1 MKKTVSLVSAK
12 RDRHLMKTGILLA
25 LFIILCQ
32 CAGARI
38 IKGKIKDIQTGEDI
52 IGASV
57 ILKGTRS
64 QGTATGLDGSF
75 QLQLNRFPCTLVC
88 SYIGYKPAEIVVN
101 DKDEDINIDLEVDAV
116 ALGEVV
122 IVAENTGCSE
132 VGARTLER
140 NSLNVVNVMSAKA
153 IELSP
158 DLTVANVIQR
168 MSGVT
173 MERNSSG
180 EGQYAIL
187 RGMDKRYNYT
197 LVNGLKIPSPD
208 NKNRFVP
215 LDIFPS
221 ELLDRLEV
229 TKSLTADMEG
239 DGIGGAVNM
248 VMKDAPQQ
256 RLLTVN
262 VQTGYNSHFFDN
274 DFQSFAHGDIVKD
287 SPNELYGNSY
297 PTDETDFSM
306 KSLHVKQRKPLP
318 DIAAGFTYGDR
329 FFNNHLGIIAA
340 LSFRNTNK
348 GKTSD
353 MYDSTA
359 DNDGIQRITNRY
371 FSENQ
376 TRLGTHL
383 KLDYYI
389 TQKHKVALYGGY
401 MNFRNSQVRDAFSE
415 QEETVRLRWQRQTIA
430 NASLLGEHKMLGD
443 DALTIKWGAN
453 IAEAR
458 QQTPDNTQIQLNN
471 NTGATS
477 VWVNKNVGAIR
488 RWEHNSDR
496 DIAGHLDLDYIIKF
510 GKRTLDIAAGG
521 MYRDKKRNS
530 FYHEYTFQPYDSSKD
545 SPYDQ
550 FKDKDWNNYDE
561 ISFRLKNYSLTDPM
575 NYDATERIGAG
586 YGKLIFSAG
595 KWQIVAGLRAEHTN
609 QGYMLFH
616 ATEGNAKKGEQDYTD
631 ILPDAH
637 IKWNIHKNAN
647 LRLSYYK
654 AINRPSFF
662 EIVPYHIINEDY
674 NECGNPD
681 LKHTVAHNFD
691 LRYEYFPGQSEQF
704 MACVFYKD
712 IHDPIEYGMTA
723 IGQETFYTPGNYGN
737 ATNWGVEIDVMKYF
751 NWFGIKANYTYT
763 HSKITTTKLRELTA
777 ADGSIYTDHADQS
790 RPLFG
795 QAAHVFNCS
804 LLFKDAKRGW
814 DAQIATSYT
823 GKRIAV
829 IERFYENDRWD
840 APFVSLD
847 ASVEKKFKS
856 GFSVFAKA
864 QNLLNSSVIRYYNAN
879 DRNANLQNVRRYD
892 GGVVEREEKNGI
904 SLTAGVRWKL

>member
-1 MKKTVSLVSAK
+1 MRTILTM
-12 RDRHLMKTGILLA
+12 LFLLA
-25 LFIILCQ
+25 FFQ
-32 CAGARI
+32 GAEGKT
-38 IKGKIKDIQTGEDI
+38 IKGKIRDMQSGEEI

-57 ILKGTRS
+57 IIKGTKAR
-64 QGTATGLDGSF
+64 GTSTGLDGSF
-75 QLQLNRFPCTLVC
+75 QLQASRFPCTLIC
-88 SYIGYKPAEIVVN
+88 SYLGYKPMEITVSEN
-101 DKDEDINIDLEVDAV
+101 DDILNIGMELDAV
-116 ALGEVV
+116 TLGEVV

-132 VGARTLER
+132 IGARSLER
-140 NSLNVVNVMSAKA
+140 NALNVMNVMSAKA

-197 LVNGLKIPSPD
+197 LVNGQKIPSPD

-248 VMKDAPQQ
+248 VMKDAPHE

-262 VQTGYNSHFFDN
+262 VQSGYNSYFMDN
-274 DFQSFAHGDIVKD
+274 DFLSFGHGDIVRK
-287 SPNELYGNSY
+287 SPNEIYGSSY
-297 PTDETDFSM
+297 PTDETDFSQR
-306 KSLHVKQRKPLP
+306 SLHVSHRTPLP
-318 DIAAGFTYGDR
+318 DIAGGFAYGDR
-329 FFNNHLGIIAA
+329 FLNSHLGVIAA

-353 MYDSTA
+353 MYDPTA
-359 DNDGIQRITNRY
+359 DNDGIQRITNRF
-371 FSENQ
+371 FSESQ
-376 TRLGTHL
+376 TRLGAHL
-383 KLDYYI
+383 KTDYYI
-389 TQKHKVALYGGY
+389 TQKHKLAIYGGY
-401 MNFRNSQVRDAFSE
+401 MDFRNSQVRDAFSE
-415 QEETVRLRWQRQTIA
+415 QDETVRLRWQRQTIA
-430 NASLLGEHKMLGD
+430 NASLTGEHKMLRG
-443 DALTIKWGAN
+443 DALTVKWGGN
-453 IAEAR
+453 IAKAR
-458 QQTPDNTQIQLNN
+458 QQTPDNTQIQMNN
-471 NTGATS
+471 NIGATS
-477 VWVNKNVGAIR
+477 VWVDKNVGAIR

-496 DIAGHLDLDYIIKF
+496 DISGHIDISCLLSCAG
-510 GKRTLDIAAGG
+510 GTLDIASGG
-521 MYRDKKRNS
+521 MYRDKKRDS
-530 FYHEYTFQPYDSSKD
+530 FYHEYTFQPYDSGKD
-545 SPYDQ
+545 TPYDQ
-550 FKDKDWNNYDE
+550 FKGSDWMNYDE
-561 ISFRLKNYSLTDPM
+561 ISFRLKSYSLTDPM
-575 NYDATERIGAG
+575 NYGATERIGAG
-586 YGKLIFSAG
+586 YGKLTYTTG
-595 KWQIVAGLRAEHTN
+595 RWNIVAGLRAEHTS
-609 QGYMLFH
+609 QGYTLLH
-616 ATEGNAKKGEQDYTD
+616 ATEGNANEGMQSYTD

-637 IKWNIHKNAN
+637 IRWNIHKDAN

-674 NECGNPD
+674 NECGNPE
-681 LKHTVAHNFD
+681 LKHTVAHNLD
-691 LRYEYFPGQSEQF
+691 LRYEYFPRQSEQL
-704 MACVFYKD
+704 MACIFYKA

-737 ATNWGVEIDVMKYF
+737 ATNWGLEIDIMKYF
-751 NWFGIKANYTYT
+751 SWFGIKANYTYT
-763 HSKITTTKLRELTA
+763 HSKITTSKLRELTA
-777 ADGSIYTDHADQS
+777 PDGSVYTERADQS

-804 LLFKDAKRGW
+804 LLMKDVRRGW
-814 DAQIATSYT
+814 DAQLAASYT

-840 APFVSLD
+840 APLIQLD
-847 ASVEKKFKS
+847 ASAEKKFHGGWS
-856 GFSVFAKA
+856 LFLKA
-864 QNLLNSSVIRYYNAN
+864 QNLLNSKLTRYYNAN
-879 DRNANLQNVRRYD
+879 DRNTTLQNVKRYD

-904 SLTAGVRWKL
+904 SLTAGVRWRL

>member
-1 MKKTVSLVSAK
+1 MKKTVSLVRAK
-12 RDRHLMKTGILLA
+12 RNKYLKKNGILLA

-32 CAGARI
+32 CAEARI

-57 ILKGTRS
+57 ILKGTKS

-274 DFQSFAHGDIVKD
+274 DFQSFAHGDIMKD

-306 KSLHVKQRKPLP
+306 KSLHVKQSKPLP

-389 TQKHKVALYGGY
+389 TQKHKMALYGGY
-401 MNFRNSQVRDAFSE
+401 MDFRNSQVRDAFSE

-496 DIAGHLDLDYIIKF
+496 DIAGHLDLNYLIKF
-510 GKRTLDIAAGG
+510 GR
-521 MYRDKKRNS
+521 
-530 FYHEYTFQPYDSSKD
+530 Q
-545 SPYDQ
+545 
-550 FKDKDWNNYDE
+550 
-561 ISFRLKNYSLTDPM
+561 
-575 NYDATERIGAG
+575 
-586 YGKLIFSAG
+586 
-595 KWQIVAGLRAEHTN
+595 
-609 QGYMLFH
+609 
-616 ATEGNAKKGEQDYTD
+616 
-631 ILPDAH
+631 
-637 IKWNIHKNAN
+637 
-647 LRLSYYK
+647 
-654 AINRPSFF
+654 
-662 EIVPYHIINEDY
+662 
-674 NECGNPD
+674 
-681 LKHTVAHNFD
+681 
-691 LRYEYFPGQSEQF
+691 
-704 MACVFYKD
+704 
-712 IHDPIEYGMTA
+712 
-723 IGQETFYTPGNYGN
+723 
-737 ATNWGVEIDVMKYF
+737 
-751 NWFGIKANYTYT
+751 
-763 HSKITTTKLRELTA
+763 
-777 ADGSIYTDHADQS
+777 
-790 RPLFG
+790 
-795 QAAHVFNCS
+795 
-804 LLFKDAKRGW
+804 
-814 DAQIATSYT
+814 TSYIYASILIIKPL
-823 GKRIAV
+823 GRIS
-829 IERFYENDRWD
+829 E
-840 APFVSLD
+840 SLVT
-847 ASVEKKFKS
+847 STVTHE
-856 GFSVFAKA
+856 V
-864 QNLLNSSVIRYYNAN
+864 NNINHPYP
-879 DRNANLQNVRRYD
+879 
-892 GGVVEREEKNGI
+892 I
-904 SLTAGVRWKL
+904 S

>member
-1 MKKTVSLVSAK
+1 MKKTISLVSAK

-57 ILKGTRS
+57 ILKGTKS

-401 MNFRNSQVRDAFSE
+401 MDFRNSQVRDAFSE

-430 NASLLGEHKMLGD
+430 NASLLGEHKMLDD

-453 IAEAR
+453 IAEAS

-496 DIAGHLDLDYIIKF
+496 DIAGHLDLNYLIKF

-530 FYHEYTFQPYDSSKD
+530 FYHEYTFQPYDSSKY
-545 SPYDQ
+545 SAYDH
-550 FKDKDWNNYDE
+550 FKDKDCDNYD
-561 ISFRLKNYSLTDPM
+561 
-575 NYDATERIGAG
+575 
-586 YGKLIFSAG
+586 
-595 KWQIVAGLRAEHTN
+595 
-609 QGYMLFH
+609 
-616 ATEGNAKKGEQDYTD
+616 
-631 ILPDAH
+631 
-637 IKWNIHKNAN
+637 
-647 LRLSYYK
+647 
-654 AINRPSFF
+654 
-662 EIVPYHIINEDY
+662 
-674 NECGNPD
+674 
-681 LKHTVAHNFD
+681 
-691 LRYEYFPGQSEQF
+691 
-704 MACVFYKD
+704 
-712 IHDPIEYGMTA
+712 
-723 IGQETFYTPGNYGN
+723 
-737 ATNWGVEIDVMKYF
+737 
-751 NWFGIKANYTYT
+751 
-763 HSKITTTKLRELTA
+763 
-777 ADGSIYTDHADQS
+777 
-790 RPLFG
+790 
-795 QAAHVFNCS
+795 
-804 LLFKDAKRGW
+804 
-814 DAQIATSYT
+814 
-823 GKRIAV
+823 
-829 IERFYENDRWD
+829 
-840 APFVSLD
+840 
-847 ASVEKKFKS
+847 
-856 GFSVFAKA
+856 
-864 QNLLNSSVIRYYNAN
+864 
-879 DRNANLQNVRRYD
+879 
-892 GGVVEREEKNGI
+892 
-904 SLTAGVRWKL
+904 

>member
-1 MKKTVSLVSAK
+1 MRKLY
-12 RDRHLMKTGILLA
+12 LIIILL
-25 LFIILCQ
+25 LC
-32 CAGARI
+32 CSSVEAKPV
-38 IKGKIKDIQTGEDI
+38 KGTIRDLQSGEEI
-52 IGASV
+52 IGASIMV
-57 ILKGTRS
+57 KDSKST
-64 QGTATGLDGSF
+64 GTATGLDGSF
-75 QLQLNRFPCTLVC
+75 RLDINSFPCTLVC
-88 SYIGYKPAEIVVN
+88 RYVGYKPVERTLN
-101 DKDEDINIDLEVDAV
+101 SYDDDIKIDMELN
-116 ALGEVV
+116 ALALNEVV
-122 IVAENTGCSE
+122 VVAENTGCSE
-132 VGARTLER
+132 VGARALER
-140 NSLNVVNVMSAKA
+140 NALHVVNVMSAKA
-153 IELSP
+153 MELSP

-229 TKSLTADMEG
+229 VKSLTADMEG

-248 VMKDAPQQ
+248 VMRDAPQQ
-256 RLLTVN
+256 RLFVVN
-262 VQTGYNSHFFDN
+262 LQTGYNSHFFNN
-274 DFQSFAHGDIVKD
+274 DFQSFAHSHIVED
-287 SPNELYGNSY
+287 SPNERYGYNY
-297 PTDETDFSM
+297 PTDESDFSM
-306 KSLHVKQRKPLP
+306 RSLRVSKHTPLP
-318 DIAAGFTYGDR
+318 DIAGGFAYGNR
-329 FFNNHLGIIAA
+329 FFNNHFGVVAA
-340 LSFRNTNK
+340 LSFRNANK
-348 GKTSD
+348 GKTSNI
-353 MYDSTA
+353 YDSTA
-359 DNDGIQRITNRY
+359 DNDGLQRITNRY

-401 MNFRNSQVRDAFSE
+401 MDFRNAQVRDAFSE
-415 QEETVRLRWQRQTIA
+415 NEETVRLRWQCQSIA
-430 NASLLGEHKMLGD
+430 NASLIGEHKMLAN
-443 DALTIKWGAN
+443 DAFSVKWGAN

-458 QQTPDNTQIQLNN
+458 QRTPDNTQIQLNK
-471 NTGATS
+471 NTESTS

-496 DIAGHLDLDYIIKF
+496 DIAGHLDLGYMMHL
-510 GKRTLDIAAGG
+510 GEHTLSIEAGG
-521 MYRDKKRNS
+521 MYRDKKRSS
-530 FYHEYTFQPYDSSKD
+530 FYNEYTFQPYDAEKE

-550 FKDKDWNNYDE
+550 FRDKDWTNYDE
-561 ISFRLKNYSLTDPM
+561 IDFRLKSFSLIDPM

-586 YGKLIFSAG
+586 YGKLIYTIG
-595 KWQIVAGLRAEHTN
+595 KWQVVAGLRTEHTS
-609 QGYMLFH
+609 QGYSLLY
-616 ATEGNAKKGEQDYTD
+616 ATEGNANVGEQNYTD

-637 IKWNIHKNAN
+637 IRCNIHRNAN

-681 LKHTVAHNFD
+681 LQHTVAHNFD
-691 LRYEYFPGQSEQF
+691 LRYEFFPRQSEQI
-704 MACVFYKD
+704 MACVFYKH
-712 IHDPIEYGMTA
+712 IINPIEYGMTP

-737 ATNWGVEIDVMKYF
+737 ATNLGVEIDVMKYF
-751 NWFGIKANYTYT
+751 NHFGVKANYTYT
-763 HSKITTTKLRELTA
+763 HSSITTDKMRELTA
-777 ADGSIYTDHADQS
+777 DNGSIYTVYEQQS

-795 QAAHVFNCS
+795 QAMHVFNCS
-804 LLFKDAKRGW
+804 LLYKDAASGW
-814 DAQIATSYT
+814 DAQVAAAYT

-840 APFVSLD
+840 APIFQLD
-847 ASVEKKFKS
+847 ASVEKKFS
-856 GFSVFAKA
+856 HGISVFAKA
-864 QNLLNSSVIRYYNAN
+864 QNLLNSSLIRYYHAN
-879 DRNANLQNVRRYD
+879 DRNASLQNVRRYD
-892 GGVVEREEKNGI
+892 GGVVEREEKNGV
-904 SLTAGVRWKL
+904 SLTLGIRWRL

>member
-12 RDRHLMKTGILLA
+12 HDRHLMKTGILLA

-57 ILKGTRS
+57 ILKGTKS

-401 MNFRNSQVRDAFSE
+401 MDFRNSQVRDAFSE

-458 QQTPDNTQIQLNN
+458 QQTPDNTQIQRNN

-477 VWVNKNVGAIR
+477 MWVNKNVGAIR

-496 DIAGHLDLDYIIKF
+496 DIAGHLDL
-510 GKRTLDIAAGG
+510 
-521 MYRDKKRNS
+521 N
-530 FYHEYTFQPYDSSKD
+530 
-545 SPYDQ
+545 
-550 FKDKDWNNYDE
+550 
-561 ISFRLKNYSLTDPM
+561 
-575 NYDATERIGAG
+575 
-586 YGKLIFSAG
+586 
-595 KWQIVAGLRAEHTN
+595 
-609 QGYMLFH
+609 
-616 ATEGNAKKGEQDYTD
+616 
-631 ILPDAH
+631 
-637 IKWNIHKNAN
+637 
-647 LRLSYYK
+647 
-654 AINRPSFF
+654 
-662 EIVPYHIINEDY
+662 
-674 NECGNPD
+674 
-681 LKHTVAHNFD
+681 
-691 LRYEYFPGQSEQF
+691 
-704 MACVFYKD
+704 
-712 IHDPIEYGMTA
+712 
-723 IGQETFYTPGNYGN
+723 
-737 ATNWGVEIDVMKYF
+737 
-751 NWFGIKANYTYT
+751 
-763 HSKITTTKLRELTA
+763 
-777 ADGSIYTDHADQS
+777 
-790 RPLFG
+790 
-795 QAAHVFNCS
+795 
-804 LLFKDAKRGW
+804 
-814 DAQIATSYT
+814 
-823 GKRIAV
+823 
-829 IERFYENDRWD
+829 
-840 APFVSLD
+840 
-847 ASVEKKFKS
+847 
-856 GFSVFAKA
+856 
-864 QNLLNSSVIRYYNAN
+864 
-879 DRNANLQNVRRYD
+879 
-892 GGVVEREEKNGI
+892 
-904 SLTAGVRWKL
+904 

>member
-1 MKKTVSLVSAK
+1 MKTKKVMKTV
-12 RDRHLMKTGILLA
+12 LMMLFALLFVHVA
-25 LFIILCQ
+25 E
-32 CAGARI
+32 ARQ
-38 IKGKIKDIQTGEDI
+38 IKGKIKDLQTGEEI

-57 ILKGTRS
+57 VIKATEH

-75 QLQLNRFPCTLVC
+75 YLQLDHFPCILVC
-88 SYIGYKPAEIVVN
+88 SYIGYKTAEITVN
-101 DKDEDINIDLEVDAV
+101 DKDDNLTIGMETDAKL
-116 ALGEVV
+116 LGEVV

-132 VGARTLER
+132 VGARSLER

-248 VMKDAPQQ
+248 VMKDAPLQQ
-256 RLLTVN
+256 QLAVN
-262 VQTGYNSHFFDN
+262 LQTGYNTHFFDN
-274 DFQSFAHGDIVKD
+274 DFQSFASGNIVRE
-287 SPNELYGNSY
+287 SPNERYGNDY

-306 KSLHVKQRKPLP
+306 QSLHVKQRKPLP
-318 DIAAGFTYGDR
+318 DLAAGFAYGNR
-329 FFNNHLGIIAA
+329 FFNNHFGLVTA

-348 GKTSD
+348 GKWSD
-353 MYDSTA
+353 MYESTA

-376 TRLGTHL
+376 TRLGAHL

-401 MNFRNSQVRDAFSE
+401 MDFRNSQVRDAFSE
-415 QEETVRLRWQRQTIA
+415 QDETVRLRWQRQSIA
-430 NASLLGEHKMLGD
+430 NASLLGEHKLLRG

-453 IAEAR
+453 IAEAK

-471 NTGATS
+471 NSAGTS

-496 DIAGHLDLDYIIKF
+496 DVAGHIDLSYLIHLGDH
-510 GKRTLDIAAGG
+510 TLDIAAGG
-521 MYRDKKRNS
+521 MYRDKQRNS
-530 FYHEYTFQPYDSSKD
+530 FYQEYTFQPYDASKE

-550 FKDKDWNNYDE
+550 FKETDWNNYDE
-561 ISFRLKNYSLTDPM
+561 ISFRLKSYSLTDPM

-586 YGKLIFSAG
+586 YGKLTFSAG
-595 KWQIVAGLRAEHTN
+595 RWQIVAGLRAEHTR
-609 QGYMLFH
+609 QGYTLFH
-616 ATEGNAKKGEQDYTD
+616 ATEGNANKGEQNYTD
-631 ILPDAH
+631 LLPDAH
-637 IKWNIHKNAN
+637 IKWTINRNAN

-674 NECGNPD
+674 NECGNPE
-681 LKHTVAHNFD
+681 LQHTVAHNFD
-691 LRYEYFPGQSEQF
+691 LRYEYFPGQSEQV
-704 MACVFYKD
+704 MACIFYKD

-777 ADGSIYTDHADQS
+777 ADGSIYTEHADQS

-804 LLFKDAKRGW
+804 LLFKDARRGW
-814 DAQIATSYT
+814 DGQIAASYT

-840 APFVSLD
+840 APLVQFD
-847 ASVEKKFKS
+847 ASVEKKFKNEWS
-856 GFSVFAKA
+856 LFVKA
-864 QNLLNSSVIRYYNAN
+864 QNLFNTSVIRYYHAN
-879 DRNANLQNVRRYD
+879 DRNAALQNVRRYD

>member
-1 MKKTVSLVSAK
+1 MRTIVLA
-12 RDRHLMKTGILLA
+12 ILLLA
-25 LFIILCQ
+25 ANIAAHASIV
-32 CAGARI
+32 
-38 IKGKIKDIQTGEDI
+38 KGKIKDVLSGEEI

-57 ILKGTRS
+57 IIKGS
-64 QGTATGLDGSF
+64 GNKGTATGLDGSF
-75 QLQLNRFPCTLVC
+75 QLSLNKFPCTLVC
-88 SYIGYKPAEIVVN
+88 SYVGYKTKEVTISNSDDVV
-101 DKDEDINIDLEVDAV
+101 DIDMEADAV
-116 ALGEVV
+116 ALGDVV

-132 VGARTLER
+132 MGARLMER

-158 DLTVANVIQR
+158 DITVANVIQR

-208 NKNRFVP
+208 SKNRFVP

-248 VMKDAPQQ
+248 VMKDAPAQ
-256 RLLTVN
+256 RMLTVN
-262 VQTGYNSHFFDN
+262 VQTGYSSHFLNN
-274 DFQSFAHGDIVKD
+274 DFQSFAHGDIVGS
-287 SPNELYGNSY
+287 SPNERFGMAY
-297 PTDETDFSM
+297 PTDEGDFSM
-306 KSLHVKQRKPLP
+306 KNLHVSTRKSLP
-318 DIAAGFTYGDR
+318 DIAAGFAYGDR
-329 FFNNHLGIIAA
+329 FANDHLGVMAA
-340 LSFRNTNK
+340 LSFRNSNK

-353 MYDSTA
+353 IYDTTA
-359 DNDGIQRITNRY
+359 DNDGIQRVTNRY

-376 TRLGTHL
+376 TRLGAHA

-389 TQKHKVALYGGY
+389 TQRHKLALYGGY
-401 MNFRNSQVRDAFSE
+401 MDFGNSQVRDAFAE
-415 QEETVRLRWQRQTIA
+415 QEETIRLRWQRQTIA
-430 NASLLGEHKMLGD
+430 NASLLGEHRMLAG
-443 DALTIKWGAN
+443 DALTLKWGAN
-453 IAEAR
+453 IAKAN
-458 QQTPDNTQIQLNN
+458 QKTPDNTQIQLNS
-471 NTGATS
+471 NTAGTS

-496 DIAGHLDLDYIIKF
+496 DIAGHFDMGYKIKA
-510 GKRTLDIAAGG
+510 GHTTLDINAGG
-521 MYRDKKRNS
+521 LYRDKKRDS
-530 FYHEYTFQPYDSSKD
+530 YYHEYTFQPYDESKD
-545 SPYDQ
+545 TPYDQ
-550 FKDKDWNNYDE
+550 FKGSDWDNYDG
-561 ISFRLKNYSLTDPM
+561 ISLRLKSYTLTDPM
-575 NYDATERIGAG
+575 NYGATEKIGAG
-586 YGKLIFSAG
+586 YGKATLTAG
-595 KWQIVAGLRAEHTN
+595 KWQIVAGLRAENTR
-609 QGYMLFH
+609 QGYTLQFV
-616 ATEGNAKKGEQDYTD
+616 TDGNANAGEQRYTD
-631 ILPDAH
+631 WLPDAH
-637 IKWNIHKNAN
+637 IKWNVHRNAN

-681 LKHTVAHNFD
+681 LKHTTADNFD
-691 LRYEYFPGQSEQF
+691 LRYEYFPGQSEQL
-704 MACVFYKD
+704 MVCLFYKD
-712 IHDPIEYGMTA
+712 IHNPIEYGMTA

-737 ATNWGVEIDVMKYF
+737 ASNWGLEIDVMKYF
-751 NWFGIKANYTYT
+751 NRFGIKANYTYT

-777 ADGSIYTDHADQS
+777 ADGTIYTEHADQS

-804 LLFKDAKRGW
+804 LLYKDAKNGW
-814 DAQIATSYT
+814 DAQVACSYT

-829 IERFYENDRWD
+829 IERMYENDRWD
-840 APFVSLD
+840 APLWQLD
-847 ASVEKKFKS
+847 ASMEKKFK
-856 GFSVFAKA
+856 GGWSVFAKA
-864 QNLLNSSVIRYYNAN
+864 QNLLNSAIIRYYNAN
-879 DRNANLQNVRRYD
+879 DRNANLQNVRRYN
-892 GGVVEREEKNGI
+892 GGVVEREEKNGV

>member
-32 CAGARI
+32 CAEARI

-57 ILKGTRS
+57 ILKGTKS

-248 VMKDAPQQ
+248 AMKDAPQQ

-401 MNFRNSQVRDAFSE
+401 MDFRNSQVRDAFSE

-430 NASLLGEHKMLGD
+430 NASLLCEHKMLGD

-496 DIAGHLDLDYIIKF
+496 DIAGHLDLDYLIKF

-550 FKDKDWNNYDE
+550 FKDKDWNNYD
-561 ISFRLKNYSLTDPM
+561 
-575 NYDATERIGAG
+575 
-586 YGKLIFSAG
+586 
-595 KWQIVAGLRAEHTN
+595 
-609 QGYMLFH
+609 
-616 ATEGNAKKGEQDYTD
+616 
-631 ILPDAH
+631 
-637 IKWNIHKNAN
+637 
-647 LRLSYYK
+647 
-654 AINRPSFF
+654 
-662 EIVPYHIINEDY
+662 
-674 NECGNPD
+674 
-681 LKHTVAHNFD
+681 
-691 LRYEYFPGQSEQF
+691 
-704 MACVFYKD
+704 
-712 IHDPIEYGMTA
+712 
-723 IGQETFYTPGNYGN
+723 
-737 ATNWGVEIDVMKYF
+737 
-751 NWFGIKANYTYT
+751 
-763 HSKITTTKLRELTA
+763 
-777 ADGSIYTDHADQS
+777 
-790 RPLFG
+790 
-795 QAAHVFNCS
+795 
-804 LLFKDAKRGW
+804 
-814 DAQIATSYT
+814 
-823 GKRIAV
+823 
-829 IERFYENDRWD
+829 
-840 APFVSLD
+840 
-847 ASVEKKFKS
+847 
-856 GFSVFAKA
+856 
-864 QNLLNSSVIRYYNAN
+864 
-879 DRNANLQNVRRYD
+879 
-892 GGVVEREEKNGI
+892 
-904 SLTAGVRWKL
+904 

>member
-1 MKKTVSLVSAK
+1 MLCF
-12 RDRHLMKTGILLA
+12 LLSV
-25 LFIILCQ
+25 LETE
-32 CAGARI
+32 ARI
-38 IKGKIKDIQTGEDI
+38 IRGKITDVQSGEEI
-52 IGASV
+52 IGATV
-57 ILKGTRS
+57 TIKGVKDKGTAS
-64 QGTATGLDGSF
+64 GLDGSF
-75 QLQLNRFPCTLVC
+75 QLQLHRFPCTLVC
-88 SYIGYKPAEIVVN
+88 TYIGYKPMEISVG
-101 DKDEDINIDLEVDAV
+101 KEDNYINVHLEMDAV

-122 IVAENTGCSE
+122 ILAENTGCSE
-132 VGARTLER
+132 MGARSLER

-229 TKSLTADMEG
+229 TKSLTANMEG
-239 DGIGGAVNM
+239 DGIGGAVNL
-248 VMKDAPQQ
+248 VMKDAPLQ
-256 RLLTVN
+256 RLLTMN
-262 VQTGYNSHFFDN
+262 VQTGYNSHFFEH
-274 DFQSFAHGDIVKD
+274 DFQSFAHGEIVNN
-287 SPNELYGNSY
+287 SPNEQYGSNY
-297 PTDETDFSM
+297 PTDESDFST
-306 KSLHVKQRKPLP
+306 KSLHVKKRTPLP
-318 DIAAGFTYGDR
+318 DIAAGLAYGDR
-329 FFNNHLGIIAA
+329 FFDNRLGLIAA
-340 LSFRNTNK
+340 LSFRNSNK
-348 GKTSD
+348 GKTSN

-359 DNDGIQRITNRY
+359 DNDGVQRITNRY

-376 TRLGTHL
+376 TRLGAHL
-383 KLDYYI
+383 KLDCHI
-389 TQKHKVALYGGY
+389 TQKHKVTLYGGY
-401 MNFRNSQVRDAFSE
+401 MDFRNSQVRDAFSE
-415 QEETVRLRWQRQTIA
+415 QDETIRLRWQRQSIA
-430 NASLLGEHKMLGD
+430 NASIIGEHKVLNRD
-443 DALTIKWGAN
+443 NLTVKWGAN
-453 IAEAR
+453 MAEAKQR
-458 QQTPDNTQIQLNN
+458 IPNNTQIQLIH

-496 DIAGHLDLDYIIKF
+496 DIAGHLDLNYLLKW
-510 GKRTLDIAAGG
+510 GERTLNITAGG
-521 MYRDKKRNS
+521 MYRNKKRHS
-530 FYHEYTFQPYDSSKD
+530 FYHEYTFQPYDPTKD
-545 SPYDQ
+545 APYDQ
-550 FKDKDWNNYDE
+550 FKDKDWSNYDE
-561 ISFRLKNYSLTDPM
+561 ISFRLKSYSLTDPM
-575 NYDATERIGAG
+575 NYDATERIGSG
-586 YGKLIFSAG
+586 YGQLTYSAG
-595 KWQIVAGLRAEHTN
+595 KWQIVAGLRAEHTI
-609 QGYMLFH
+609 QGYTLFH
-616 ATEGNAKKGEQDYTD
+616 ATEGNANEGEQRYTD
-631 ILPDAH
+631 MLPDAH
-637 IKWNIHKNAN
+637 IKWNIHQNAN
-647 LRLSYYK
+647 LRLSYYM

-674 NECGNPD
+674 NECGNPE
-681 LKHTVAHNFD
+681 LQHTVAHNFD
-691 LRYEYFPGQSEQF
+691 LRYEYFPGQSEQI
-704 MACVFYKD
+704 MACLFYKE

-751 NWFGIKANYTYT
+751 NWWGIKANYTYT

-777 ADGSIYTDHADQS
+777 PDGSIYTEHAEQS

-804 LLFKDAKRGW
+804 LLFKNAKYGW
-814 DAQIATSYT
+814 DGQIAASYT

-840 APFVSLD
+840 APLVQLD

-856 GFSVFAKA
+856 GWSIFAKA

-879 DRNANLQNVRRYD
+879 DRNAPLQNVRRYNR
-892 GGVVEREEKNGI
+892 GVVEREEKNGI
-904 SLTAGVRWKL
+904 SLMAGIRWKL

>member
-1 MKKTVSLVSAK
+1 MRTLLTLIISL
-12 RDRHLMKTGILLA
+12 LL
-25 LFIILCQ
+25 IPSVE
-32 CAGARI
+32 ARI
-38 IKGKIKDIQTGEDI
+38 IKGKIKDVQSGEEI

-57 ILKGTRS
+57 MIKGTKAK
-64 QGTATGLDGSF
+64 GTATGLDGSF
-75 QLQLNRFPCTLVC
+75 QLQLNRFPCTLIC
-88 SYIGYKPAEIVVN
+88 TYLGYKPIEITVRDN
-101 DKDEDINIDLEVDAV
+101 DDNLNIDMEVDAV

-197 LVNGLKIPSPD
+197 LVNGHKIPSPD

-262 VQTGYNSHFFDN
+262 VQTGYNSHFFNN

-287 SPNELYGNSY
+287 SPNETFGNDY
-297 PTDETDFSM
+297 PTDESDFSM
-306 KSLHVKQRKPLP
+306 KSFQVKRRTPLP
-318 DIAAGFTYGDR
+318 DIAAGFAYGDR
-329 FFNNHLGIIAA
+329 FFGDHLGVIAA
-340 LSFRNTNK
+340 LSLRNTNK

-359 DNDGIQRITNRY
+359 DNDGIQRITKRY
-371 FSENQ
+371 FSENK
-376 TRLGTHL
+376 TRLGAHL

-401 MNFRNSQVRDAFSE
+401 MDFRNAHVRDAFSE
-415 QEETVRLRWQRQTIA
+415 QDETIRLRWQRQSIA
-430 NASLLGEHKMLGD
+430 NASLLGEHKLLNR

-458 QQTPDNTQIQLNN
+458 KQTPDNTQIQLNN
-471 NTGATS
+471 NKGATS

-496 DIAGHLDLDYIIKF
+496 DITGHIDLSYLLKF
-510 GKRTLDIAAGG
+510 GSRSLDIAVGG
-521 MYRDKKRNS
+521 MYRDKNRNS
-530 FYHEYTFQPYDSSKD
+530 FYHEYTFQPYDESKD

-550 FKDKDWNNYDE
+550 FRDKD
-561 ISFRLKNYSLTDPM
+561 
-575 NYDATERIGAG
+575 
-586 YGKLIFSAG
+586 
-595 KWQIVAGLRAEHTN
+595 
-609 QGYMLFH
+609 
-616 ATEGNAKKGEQDYTD
+616 
-631 ILPDAH
+631 
-637 IKWNIHKNAN
+637 
-647 LRLSYYK
+647 
-654 AINRPSFF
+654 
-662 EIVPYHIINEDY
+662 
-674 NECGNPD
+674 
-681 LKHTVAHNFD
+681 
-691 LRYEYFPGQSEQF
+691 
-704 MACVFYKD
+704 
-712 IHDPIEYGMTA
+712 
-723 IGQETFYTPGNYGN
+723 
-737 ATNWGVEIDVMKYF
+737 
-751 NWFGIKANYTYT
+751 
-763 HSKITTTKLRELTA
+763 
-777 ADGSIYTDHADQS
+777 
-790 RPLFG
+790 
-795 QAAHVFNCS
+795 
-804 LLFKDAKRGW
+804 
-814 DAQIATSYT
+814 
-823 GKRIAV
+823 
-829 IERFYENDRWD
+829 
-840 APFVSLD
+840 
-847 ASVEKKFKS
+847 
-856 GFSVFAKA
+856 
-864 QNLLNSSVIRYYNAN
+864 
-879 DRNANLQNVRRYD
+879 
-892 GGVVEREEKNGI
+892 
-904 SLTAGVRWKL
+904 

>member
-1 MKKTVSLVSAK
+1 MMLFALLFSFVAEAK
-12 RDRHLMKTGILLA
+12 QIR
-25 LFIILCQ
+25 
-32 CAGARI
+32 
-38 IKGKIKDIQTGEDI
+38 GKIKDLQTGEEI

-57 ILKGTRS
+57 VIKGTAH

-75 QLQLNRFPCTLVC
+75 YLQLDNFLCTLVC
-88 SYIGYKPAEIVVN
+88 SYIGYKTAEITVN
-101 DKDEDINIDLEVDAV
+101 DKDDNLSIDMEIDAQV
-116 ALGEVV
+116 LGEVV
-122 IVAENTGCSE
+122 IMAENTGCSE

-173 MERNSSG
+173 LERNSSG

-248 VMKDAPQQ
+248 VMKDAPLQ
-256 RLLTVN
+256 RQLSINL
-262 VQTGYNSHFFDN
+262 QTGYNTHFFNN
-274 DFQSFAHGDIVKD
+274 DFQSFAAGDIVKE
-287 SPNELYGNSY
+287 SPNERYGNDY
-297 PTDETDFSM
+297 PTDQTDFSM
-306 KSLHVKQRKPLP
+306 QSLHVKQRKPLP
-318 DIAAGFTYGDR
+318 DLAGGFAYGDR
-329 FFNNHLGIIAA
+329 FFNDHLGLMAA

-348 GKTSD
+348 GKRSD
-353 MYDSTA
+353 MYESTA

-376 TRLGTHL
+376 TRLGAHL

-389 TQKHKVALYGGY
+389 TKKQKVALYGGY
-401 MNFRNSQVRDAFSE
+401 MDFRNAQVRDAFSE
-415 QEETVRLRWQRQTIA
+415 QDETVRLRWQRQSIA
-430 NASLLGEHKMLGD
+430 NASLLGEHKLLGG
-443 DALTIKWGAN
+443 DALTVKWGAN
-453 IAEAR
+453 IAEAK

-471 NTGATS
+471 NSAGTS

-496 DIAGHLDLDYIIKF
+496 DVAGHIDLNYLLHL
-510 GKRTLDIAAGG
+510 GNNTLDIAAGG
-521 MYRDKKRNS
+521 MYRDKQRNS
-530 FYHEYTFQPYDSSKD
+530 FYHEYTFQPYDASKE

-550 FKDKDWNNYDE
+550 FKEKDWSNYDE
-561 ISFRLKNYSLTDPM
+561 IAFRLKSYSLTDPM
-575 NYDATERIGAG
+575 NYDATELIGAG
-586 YGKLIFSAG
+586 YGKLTFSAG
-595 KWQIVAGLRAEHTN
+595 RWQVVAGLRAEHTC
-609 QGYMLFH
+609 QGYDLFH
-616 ATEGNAKKGEQDYTD
+616 ATEGNANKGEQRYTD
-631 ILPDAH
+631 LLPDAH
-637 IKWNIHKNAN
+637 IKWNIHRNAN

-674 NECGNPD
+674 NECGNPE
-681 LKHTVAHNFD
+681 LQHTVAHNFD
-691 LRYEYFPGQSEQF
+691 LRYEYFPGQSEQL
-704 MACVFYKD
+704 MACIFYKD

-737 ATNWGVEIDVMKYF
+737 ATNWGIEIDVMKYF
-751 NWFGIKANYTYT
+751 NWIGIKANYTYT

-777 ADGSIYTDHADQS
+777 ADGSIYTEHADQS

-814 DAQIATSYT
+814 DGQIAASYT

-840 APFVSLD
+840 APLVQLD
-847 ASVEKKFKS
+847 ASVEKKFKH
-856 GFSVFAKA
+856 
-864 QNLLNSSVIRYYNAN
+864 
-879 DRNANLQNVRRYD
+879 D
-892 GGVVEREEKNGI
+892 
-904 SLTAGVRWKL
+904 